1 CARDWVGYYGSGYP
15 KGFEYW

>member
-15 KGFEYW
+15 KGFEFW